1 VGIAVNEILQLPFG
15 LQMSVPD
22 LLMWVGGII
31 FLVSFVAHVVQR
43 SADKKPATGHE
54 KETQKEKDGKAFE
67 DYVESLLERESGKV
81 RVLRTT
87 KYGFPDIE
95 ASITH
100 NGKEHEFSVE
110 CKYRSRFDRFYRFRS
125 GDVVE
130 RDYIKKCQ
138 EHQEKY
144 KGRPFF
150 LVLGVG
156 TPPSNPQ
163 YLYSIPL
170 KDLPGAKLSHD
181 KLEPYLQERG
191 KVEPKYSPDK
201 LTLCR

>member
-1 VGIAVNEILQLPFG
+1 VNEILQLPFG
-15 LQMSVPD
+15 LQMSVPN

-43 SADKKPATGHE
+43 SAGKKSATGHE
-54 KETQKEKDGKAFE
+54 KETQKEKDGEAFE
-67 DYVESLLERESGKV
+67 DYVEGLLERESGKV
-81 RVLRTT
+81 RVLKST
-87 KYGFPDIE
+87 KYRFPDFE

-110 CKYRSRFDRFYRFRS
+110 CKYRSSFYRFRS
-125 GDVVE
+125 GNVVE
-130 RDYIKKCQ
+130 RDYLKKCQ

-144 KGRPFF
+144 NGRPFF

-156 TPPSNPQ
+156 KPPNDPQ

-170 KDLPGAKLSHD
+170 KDLPGAKLKHD
-181 KLEPYLQERG
+181 KLELYLQERG
-191 KVEPKYSPDK
+191 KVEPKYSRDK